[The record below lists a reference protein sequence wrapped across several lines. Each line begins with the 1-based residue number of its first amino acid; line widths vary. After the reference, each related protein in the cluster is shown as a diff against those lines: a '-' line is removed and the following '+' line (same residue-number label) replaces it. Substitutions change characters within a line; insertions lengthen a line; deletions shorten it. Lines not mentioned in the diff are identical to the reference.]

1 MRHRS
6 FFRFLCTATLLLY
19 ASAAAQA
26 GQVITRE
33 ERDWAR
39 QVVSGQVQPD
49 EVTNSKTIAVLNF
62 DNSTGQKR
70 LDALQKGV
78 ALLLSHD
85 LAKIESITVIQR
97 TKVQALLDEVQP
109 GTGDA
114 VEDSAAPRIGKLLDA
129 YYVVNGTITEG
140 SIEQLAV
147 NTSLIDVPFGT
158 SSPLPTAA
166 GPIDEL
172 YRIQKDVL
180 FHVLDSLNIYLPTKE
195 RRSLEVPPSA
205 STPALLAFFL
215 GVDASDR
222 QQYRQAADLYTR
234 ALAED
239 PSFDLAREALQE
251 LTENNLLADLE
262 ATPVARTPEPL
273 PPPAEPEMSSSMK
286 IGLGVAAVAGGVALI
301 AAAGGG
307 GGGGGGSSE
316 PPPTEPEPTVAI
328 DTTSVTCAE
337 DAVTFTFSEPMDTR
351 FGYADSS
358 EASFTVTGSWL
369 DVQHYR
375 TSWSG
380 QETFCE
386 GTATSVDIILT
397 NFQSE
402 DATPLSG
409 QTTFTLEFEPE

>member
-1 MRHRS
+1 MKHRS
-6 FFRFLCTATLLLY
+6 FFRFLCAATLLLY
-19 ASAAAQA
+19 GSAAVQA

-33 ERDWAR
+33 ERDWAK
-39 QVVSGQVQPD
+39 QVVSGQAQPD
-49 EVTNSKTIAVLNF
+49 EVTSSKSIAVLNF
-62 DNSTGQKR
+62 QNRTGQKR
-70 LDALQKGV
+70 LDALQKGM
-78 ALLLSHD
+78 ALLVIHD
-85 LAKIESITVIQR
+85 LAKIESITVIER
-97 TKVQALLDEVQP
+97 TRMQALLDEVQP
-109 GTGDA
+109 GAGNIIDDA
-114 VEDSAAPRIGKLLDA
+114 AAPSIGKQLNA
-129 YYVVNGTITEG
+129 YYVVNGAITEG

-147 NTSLIDVPFGT
+147 QASLIDVPFGT
-158 SSPLPTAA
+158 SSVLPKAA
-166 GPIDEL
+166 GPVDEL

-195 RRSLEVPPSA
+195 RRGLEVPPSA

-215 GVDASDR
+215 GIDASDR
-222 QQYRQAADLYTR
+222 EQYRQAADLYTR

-251 LTENNLLADLE
+251 LTDRNLLVDLVE
-262 ATPVARTPEPL
+262 APPVAPGPESL
-273 PPPAEPEMSSSMK
+273 PSPPDSEMSSSMK

-316 PPPTEPEPTVAI
+316 PPPAEPEPTVTI
-328 DTTSVTCAE
+328 DTTGVTCAE

-351 FGYADSS
+351 FGYTDSS
-358 EASFTVTGSWL
+358 DASFTVTGSWL

-386 GTATSVDIILT
+386 ETPTSVDIILT
-397 NFQSE
+397 NFQNE
-402 DATPLSG
+402 EGTPLSG
-409 QTTFTLEFEPE
+409 QTTFTLEFE

>member
-1 MRHRS
+1 MKHRS
-6 FFRFLCTATLLLY
+6 FFRFLCFFTATLLLY
-19 ASAAAQA
+19 GSAAVQA

-33 ERDWAR
+33 ERTWAQ

-49 EVTNSKTIAVLNF
+49 EVASSKSIAVLNF
-62 DNSTGQKR
+62 HNRTGQKR
-70 LDALQKGV
+70 LDALQKGM
-78 ALLLSHD
+78 ALLLIHD
-85 LAKIESITVIQR
+85 LAKIEAITVIER
-97 TKVQALLDEVQP
+97 TRMQALLDEVQP
-109 GTGDA
+109 SAGDGIDDA
-114 VEDSAAPRIGKLLDA
+114 AAPSVGKPLDA
-129 YYVVNGTITEG
+129 YYVVNGAITEG

-147 NTSLIDVPFGT
+147 RTSLIDVPFGT
-158 SSPLPTAA
+158 SSALPTAA

-195 RRSLEVPPSA
+195 RRSLEVPPTA

-215 GVDASDR
+215 GIDASDR
-222 QQYRQAADLYTR
+222 KQYRQAADLYTR

-251 LTENNLLADLE
+251 LTDRNLLVDLE
-262 ATPVARTPEPL
+262 ATPVAQEPAPL
-273 PPPAEPEMSSSMK
+273 PPPAESEMSSSMK

-307 GGGGGGSSE
+307 GGGGGNGGE
-316 PPPTEPEPTVAI
+316 PPPADSEPTVTI
-328 DTTSVTCAE
+328 DTTAVSCTE

-358 EASFTVTGSWL
+358 DTSFTVTGSWL

-386 GTATSVDIILT
+386 ETMTSVDIILT

-402 DATPLSG
+402 DGTLLSG
-409 QTTFTLEFEPE
+409 QTTFTLEFE